1 VKGVYAVGDCAM
13 PVKRVT
19 IVVAS
24 GTARAGG
31 LSGGVTCGCGGRF
44 RMIFIRKSFGG
55 GVQSKNFER
64 Y

>member
-1 VKGVYAVGDCAM
+1 MKGVYAVGDCAM

-31 LSGGVTCGCGGRF
+31 LAEVLPVDAEGDSGSFSLG
-44 RMIFIRKSFGG
+44 KSWWRGSI
-55 GVQSKNFER
+55 QEL
-64 Y
+64 